1 MTLTQLSIHLGI
13 RGQEFNEI
21 RSVIAA
27 NHIDLAIANLQAALN
42 SIDVDDIDDSE
53 AKQAL
58 EELLK

>member
-42 SIDVDDIDDSE
+42 SIDVESDE
-53 AKQAL
+53 AKQTL

>member
-1 MTLTQLSIHLGI
+1 MTLTQLSIRLGI

-21 RSVIAA
+21 RSVIAS

-42 SIDVDDIDDSE
+42 TIDVDDMDDSE

-58 EELLK
+58 E

>member
-1 MTLTQLSIHLGI
+1 MTLTLLIIHLGI